1 MDSGPTPMDPDVV
14 ARRFAARLEEAGLPP
29 FASAAHDA
37 ELDLLKVAWAHG
49 VTLYLDLRH
58 DDIVEPID
66 AHGRA
71 VILGLRPCCEECAK
85 VDVYVPGC
93 PDDPRDDTPIPGVEI
108 HRGPPLHPDDVTTV
122 RGIPVTTP
130 SRTLIDLAEVMT
142 ADELRACFA
151 RAREI
156 GLLDPEALRAARA
169 RVEWRPSLE
178 MLDEV
183 IDELCG

>member
-1 MDSGPTPMDPDVV
+1 MDD
-14 ARRFAARLEEAGLPP
+14 R
-29 FASAAHDA
+29 
-37 ELDLLKVAWAHG
+37 
-49 VTLYLDLRH
+49 
-58 DDIVEPID
+58 
-66 AHGRA
+66 
-71 VILGLRPCCEECAK
+71 
-85 VDVYVPGC
+85 
-93 PDDPRDDTPIPGVEI
+93 IPGVVI

-122 RGIPVTTP
+122 DGIPVTSP

-169 RVEWRPSLE
+169 RVEWRPSLA

-183 IDELCG
+183 ITEFLS

>member
-1 MDSGPTPMDPDVV
+1 MDFGRIAMDPGVA
-14 ARRFAARLEEAGLPP
+14 ARRFAVRLEEAGLPP
-29 FASAAHDA
+29 FVSD
-37 ELDLLKVAWAHG
+37 E
-49 VTLYLDLRH
+49 
-58 DDIVEPID
+58 
-66 AHGRA
+66 HGRA
-71 VILGLRPCCEECAK
+71 VILGLRPCCEDCAK

-93 PDDPRDDTPIPGVEI
+93 TDDPRDDAPIPGVEI

-122 RGIPVTTP
+122 DGVPVTSP

-183 IDELCG
+183 IAEFCC